1 MRIIV
6 TDFGAKGDGV
16 SFCTEA
22 IQKAID
28 TCFENG
34 GGVVVIPAG
43 IYLSRPIRLKSNV
56 TLYLEEG
63 AVIKATNNIE
73 DYYQIGYYHNELLPL
88 KKVILLKIS
97 LFPI

>member
-16 SFCTEA
+16 SFCTEV

-56 TLYLEEG
+56 TY
-63 AVIKATNNIE
+63 IW
-73 DYYQIGYYHNELLPL
+73 
-88 KKVILLKIS
+88 KKVL
-97 LFPI
+97 

>member
-6 TDFGAKGDGV
+6 TDFGAKPDGV
-16 SFCTEA
+16 SFSTEA

-34 GGVVVIPAG
+34 CGVVVIPAG

-56 TLYLEEG
+56 TLYLERRRCC
-63 AVIKATNNIE
+63 NQSNQQ
-73 DYYQIGYYHNELLPL
+73 Y
-88 KKVILLKIS
+88 
-97 LFPI
+97 